1 MQRHSR
7 KGSVGS
13 VFSEHPHVGLEV
25 CQARKSMYNETD
37 LEYRIKSYCNNN
49 RYTNLIPYQL
59 SSIDLWDPF
68 DLFLIF

>member
-1 MQRHSR
+1 
-7 KGSVGS
+7 
-13 VFSEHPHVGLEV
+13 
-25 CQARKSMYNETD
+25 MYNETD